1 MRDYI
6 VKRLFQGLLVVLAVS
21 ILIFAL
27 MQIMPGDPID
37 LMTDS
42 KVSEE
47 RKDQMRQKWGL
58 DKPVYVQYFV
68 WLTNILQGDFG
79 TSIKSKQDVGDMLEQ
94 RIPMT
99 LKLIGTATLIRFV
112 LSVPLGLLSAF
123 KKDKLIDQL
132 LMLFAAVTNAIPA
145 FCGGILMILL
155 FGVKLKWLPLSG
167 YETPRHFI
175 IPIAALVL
183 SSMAEMMRLTKT
195 EVLDVYKEKYVQ
207 TAYAKGLRAGA
218 VRTRHVLRNAM
229 IPIVV
234 MLFLTIPWIIGGGVI
249 IENIFVIPGMGN
261 LLYQGIVD
269 QDFPVVQA
277 CILIIAILTVLC
289 NLFGDIVTAMLDP
302 RIKVEMSGGKA

>member
-6 VKRLFQGLLVVLAVS
+6 IKRLFQGVLVVLSVT

-47 RKDQMRQKWGL
+47 RKDQMREKWGL

-68 WLTNILQGDFG
+68 WLTNIVQGDFG
-79 TSIKSKQDVGDMLEQ
+79 TSIKSKQEVGGMLLQ
-94 RIPMT
+94 RIPMS
-99 LKLIGTATLIRFV
+99 LKLIGAATLIKFC
-112 LSVPLGLLSAF
+112 LAVPLGLLAAF
-123 KKDKLIDQL
+123 RKDKLADRL
-132 LMLFAAVTNAIPA
+132 LMVFAAITNAVPA
-145 FCGGILMILL
+145 FCGAILMILL

-167 YETPRHFI
+167 YETPQHFI

-183 SSMAEMMRLTKT
+183 SGMAEMMRLTKN
-195 EVLDVYKEKYVQ
+195 EVLDVYREKYVQ
-207 TAYAKGLRAGA
+207 TAYAKGLSAGR
-218 VRTRHVLRNAM
+218 VRTGHVLRNAM

-261 LLYQGIVD
+261 LLYHGILD

-289 NLFGDIVTAMLDP
+289 NLLGDIVTALLDP